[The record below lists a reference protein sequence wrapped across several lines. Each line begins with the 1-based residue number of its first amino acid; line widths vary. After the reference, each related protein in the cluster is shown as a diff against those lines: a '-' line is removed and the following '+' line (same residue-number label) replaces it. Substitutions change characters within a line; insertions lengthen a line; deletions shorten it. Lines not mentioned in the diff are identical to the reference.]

1 MKDVYRVLDRFPI
14 PDKGTIYVIKCYANH
29 YISTGDVFFDLWGNS
44 FKVKGIAMIRRD
56 SENRLFDE
64 HIYDLIFELMDGV
77 EIEGNILLKSM
88 EDISFIYCN
97 HPLDPKSV
105 DEDYLEEYQTASQEH
120 ECALFSYDEL
130 EAGRLKMYGDI
141 SGLTIYRGWMMK
153 PELNRTFYQKL
164 EEKGIILINTPEEY
178 EKYHLLPG
186 WYEDFKDET
195 AYSVWEDKGTVES
208 ALSLTKELEG
218 SYIVKDYV
226 KSRKHEWYD
235 ACFIYDVSD
244 KLSAEKTIR
253 NFIER
258 QGTDL
263 VGGVVLRKFIRLKS
277 IGFHEKSGM
286 PLSEEYRVF
295 VLAGRIMI
303 IDDYWQDNTTINLS
317 DEECQWIQSLSKSI
331 KSNFIT
337 MDLARS
343 EDGKLMIME
352 LGDGQVSGLQQIKP
366 NDFYRVL
373 NA

>member
-14 PDKGTIYVIKCYANH
+14 PDRGTIYAIKCYANY

-44 FKVKGIAMIRRD
+44 FKVKAIEMIRMAPGY
-56 SENRLFDE
+56 DE
-64 HIYDLIFELMDGV
+64 HIFGLVFELLDGV
-77 EIEGNILLKSM
+77 EVEGDILLKCM

-97 HPLDPKSV
+97 HPLDPRSV
-105 DEDYLEEYQTASQEH
+105 DDDYAEEYQIASQDH
-120 ECALFSYDEL
+120 ECALFSYEEL

-153 PELNRTFYQKL
+153 PELYKSFYQKL
-164 EEKGIILINTPEEY
+164 EEKGVILINTPEEY

-186 WYEDFKDET
+186 WYDDFKNDT
-195 AYSVWEDKGTVES
+195 AYSVWEDQGTVES
-208 ALSLTKELEG
+208 ALSLTKDIEG
-218 SYIVKDYV
+218 SCIVKDYV

-235 ACFIYDVSD
+235 ACFILDVSD
-244 KLSAEKTIR
+244 KPSAEKIIR

-286 PLSEEYRVF
+286 PLSEEYRVYI
-295 VLAGRIMI
+295 LAGRIMI
-303 IDDYWQDNTTINLS
+303 IDDYWQENSTIELS
-317 DEECQWIQSLSKSI
+317 EEERQWIQSLSKGI

-366 NDFYRVL
+366 SDFYKVF
-373 NA
+373 NS